1 MVCVVND
8 SREIVTCWSRDNYL
22 LSTCCKVSRSLLLR
36 CIETC
41 ALKYYVNTKLTPRK
55 LSCVRLS
62 VDSDLLTINDDRVVC
77 CLYSVLAL
85 AILTSEATLCCI
97 ILKKVSQHFWR
108 CKVIDCNYLITI
120 CLKHLTESQTTDTAE
135 AVNSNFCHFV

>member
-1 MVCVVND
+1 MQLPMYPHQ
-8 SREIVTCWSRDNYL
+8 EL
-22 LSTCCKVSRSLLLR
+22 ALSKMGNGKILVGGVGAGKTRV
-36 CIETC
+36 
-41 ALKYYVNTKLTPRK
+41 ALEYYVNTKLTPRK
-55 LSCVRLS
+55 LSCVWLS
-62 VDSDLLTINDDRVVC
+62 IDSDFLTVNDDRVVC

-85 AILTSEATLCCI
+85 TVLASEATLSCI

-108 CKVIDCNYLITI
+108 CKVVDSNYLITL